1 MSVTIQD
8 SLTVR
13 ELSQEDI
20 LEYFSSVLG
29 VDYSS
34 PTNSISTM
42 ISELQ
47 CSINGHRFTLCP
59 RIAAEYFLAY
69 ISERYYEINWSIIQ
83 KGVIFTNCYVLKF
96 YHLGNV
102 HYLFLD
108 DVDYS
113 YVIEHLTLFDSGM
126 MDNAPI
132 LALLEEELSR
142 LPLEDRFVMYEYL
155 TMLGIREP
163 VGEIEIEADYGSP
176 TTSISTREPV
186 SGIKIEAEEPPI
198 IPANSDTIL
207 MDETMARFSS
217 AMWFEEIQKKT
228 IVLAGIGGIG
238 SYVGFLLSRMKPK
251 ALFIYDDDR
260 VETVN
265 MSGQLYG
272 SFDVG
277 LNKVEA
283 LRKFMSSY
291 SGYEGVFAI
300 PNKFTDECEA
310 CDIMICG
317 FDNMSVRKVYYNK
330 WLSHVTSK
338 SPEERK
344 HCLFIDG
351 RLSAEELQVL
361 CIRGDDTYNLK
372 RYSDNFLFSDEE
384 ADATVCSYKQTSY
397 MANMIG
403 SIIVNL
409 FTNFVANEVTEGIRD
424 LPFFTSYDGESMMF
438 KVEN

>member
-1 MSVTIQD
+1 MSFIIKD

-13 ELSQEDI
+13 GFSQEAI
-20 LEYFSSVLG
+20 LEYFGSVPR
-29 VDYSS
+29 VDNSNS
-34 PTNSISTM
+34 ITSISTM
-42 ISELQ
+42 ASELQ
-47 CSINGHRFTLCP
+47 CSVNGHAFMLCP

-69 ISERYYEINWSIIQ
+69 ISERYSEIDWHIIQ
-83 KGVIFTNCYVLKF
+83 KGVVFTDCHVLEF
-96 YHLGNV
+96 CHRGNV

-108 DVDYS
+108 DECCS
-113 YVIEHLTLFDSGM
+113 YVTEQLTLFDSEM

-132 LALLEEELSR
+132 LSLLEEELHR
-142 LPLEDRFVMYEYL
+142 LPQEERFAMYSYL
-155 TMLGIREP
+155 AMLGIREP
-163 VGEIEIEADYGSP
+163 IGEIEEV
-176 TTSISTREPV
+176 ENPV
-186 SGIKIEAEEPPI
+186 

-217 AMWFEEIQKKT
+217 AMWFDEIQKKT
-228 IVLAGIGGIG
+228 IVLAGVGGIG

-265 MSGQLYG
+265 MSGQLYC
-272 SFDVG
+272 STDVG

-283 LRKFMSSY
+283 LRRCMSLY

-300 PNKFTDECEA
+300 SSKFTNECEA

-317 FDNMSVRKVYYNK
+317 FDNMNARRVYYNK

-338 SPEERK
+338 SPEDRK

-361 CIRGDDTYNLK
+361 CVRGDDTYNLQ
-372 RYSDNFLFSDEE
+372 RYSNNFLFSDEE

-409 FTNFVANEVTEGIRD
+409 FTNFVANEITDGIRD

-438 KVEN
+438 KAES